1 LLSDRVFLLVLLTIY
16 TSFDFNSNQLGMQL
30 TCFKNMSGVKLDG
43 LDIVVVLT
51 YLLIAYFI
59 SLDVSRFYECSAE
72 LSFVV
77 FR

>member
-1 LLSDRVFLLVLLTIY
+1 MSD
-16 TSFDFNSNQLGMQL
+16 
-30 TCFKNMSGVKLDG
+30 VKLDG

-51 YLLIAYFI
+51 YLLVAYFI

-77 FR
+77 FH

>member
-1 LLSDRVFLLVLLTIY
+1 VTLIIISLE
-16 TSFDFNSNQLGMQL
+16 L
-30 TCFKNMSGVKLDG
+30 TCFKNMSDVKLDG

-51 YLLIAYFI
+51 YLLVAYFI

-77 FR
+77 FH